1 MFNEKFKIAMTEA
14 DVVAMVA
21 QSQEFQQI
29 KVREEETLELE
40 EHLTGG
46 DCLLPVKGGVENTHG
61 KVNILLQTYISR
73 GNIEG
78 FSLVSDLSYV
88 SQNSSRIM
96 RGLFDIAIKRA
107 WSGMAAK
114 LLSLSKSLSLQHWGF
129 QHPLRQF
136 GRLSHEIMDKLEDKK
151 LTMDRMRDMT
161 ENEIGLLVVTCM
173 SRDLLCRSHDL
184 PSQDGEG
191 GEEVGEG
198 LSLSLSLCHHSADH
212 AYRA

>member
-21 QSQEFQQI
+21 ESQEFEQI
-29 KVREEETLELE
+29 KVREEETVELE
-40 EHLTGG
+40 EHLNEG

-61 KVNILLQTYISR
+61 KVNILMQTYISR

-96 RGLFDIAIKRA
+96 RGLFDIAIKKA

-114 LLSLSKSLSLQHWGF
+114 LLTLSKCLSLQQWGF

-136 GRLSHEIMDKLEDKK
+136 GRLSHEIIEKLENKK
-151 LTMDRMRDMT
+151 MTLDRLRDMSDD
-161 ENEIGLLVVTCM
+161 EIGVCVSYYVC
-173 SRDLLCRSHDL
+173 DLSCRSHDL
-184 PSQDGEG
+184 SP
-191 GEEVGEG
+191 
-198 LSLSLSLCHHSADH
+198 
-212 AYRA
+212 